1 VKLRVRSLLLAAAS
15 LAAAALASCGS
26 QDPPPGEAACAVKP
40 TETFH
45 ERIEPLL
52 SDSRVSTCNE
62 CHLSGVD
69 LSAFARETPCKTW
82 ACLVDQGL
90 VNVASPEDS
99 KILAWIER
107 ASPDS
112 KLITPEVI
120 AAEHDAFRDWIDAN
134 AACPAACQGVVCGA
148 PGDAPACSDATDA
161 GDFAAA
167 LAAAAGGG
175 GAGGAGGANAEAGAP
190 ALPPD
195 TRGCSDMELEQA
207 FYDDVYS
214 WRGRCSPC
222 HFDKFPEADKL
233 APRWISTVGNC
244 ATGSAATFK
253 NARDLGIFDTDDPTQ
268 SLILLKPLDVAGGGV
283 THGGAQK
290 FADKTDPTYQ
300 SFLRFALHYKAC
312 TAP

>member
-1 VKLRVRSLLLAAAS
+1 MLLAAALLS
-15 LAAAALASCGS
+15 AAALASC
-26 QDPPPGEAACAVKP
+26 DDHDAPPGEAACLVKP
-40 TETFH
+40 SETFN

-69 LSAFARETPCKTW
+69 LSVFARETPCKTW

-112 KLITPEVI
+112 NLITPQVI

-134 AACPAACQGVVCGA
+134 AACPTACQGVVCGA
-148 PGDAPACSDATDA
+148 PGDGPACSDATDA
-161 GDFAAA
+161 GDFEAA
-167 LAAAAGGG
+167 LAAAAGGA
-175 GAGGAGGANAEAGAP
+175 GAGGAGGGAP
-190 ALPPD
+190 VLPDD

-222 HFDKFPEADKL
+222 HFDKFPDADKE
-233 APRWISTVGNC
+233 APRWISTLGNC
-244 ATGSAATFK
+244 ANGSAATFK
-253 NARDLGIFDTDDPTQ
+253 NARDLGIFNTDDPTQ
-268 SLILLKPLDVAGGGV
+268 SLILLKPLDREGGGV
-283 THGGAQK
+283 AHGGAQK

-300 SFLRFALHYKAC
+300 SFLRFATHYKAC
-312 TAP
+312 TAPPAP